1 MIQTNEGVKKMKKEV
16 INSPIRWAGSKKK
29 ILNEV
34 LTLFDKESEYYVE
47 PFLGSGVVLI
57 NLMNNIKEFKFKKFY
72 VNDINENIINFYII
86 LRDNVEFLNEN
97 IYTITDKYNKIKD
110 INEKEVFYYNI
121 REKYNKIDNNN
132 DKKTIYFY
140 FLMKAGYNGV
150 YRENKNGKF
159 NVPFGKKEKINC
171 DIENMRQI
179 SKKLQ
184 CVEFYNYDY
193 DIFLKMLK
201 KQNVLQKAFAYFDP
215 PYIPEEKVINK
226 KQELYTNTIFKH
238 EKFVENISK
247 IEINKFLI
255 SMSESNKADQ
265 IYGNFNKYKVNEI
278 TRTINP
284 KKAIKSTE
292 IVYSNFNII
301 KKYNDK

>member
-1 MIQTNEGVKKMKKEV
+1 
-16 INSPIRWAGSKKK
+16 
-29 ILNEV
+29 
-34 LTLFDKESEYYVE
+34 
-47 PFLGSGVVLI
+47 
-57 NLMNNIKEFKFKKFY
+57 MN
-72 VNDINENIINFYII
+72 
-86 LRDNVEFLNEN
+86 
-97 IYTITDKYNKIKD
+97 
-110 INEKEVFYYNI
+110 
-121 REKYNKIDNNN
+121 
-132 DKKTIYFY
+132 
-140 FLMKAGYNGV
+140 
-150 YRENKNGKF
+150 
-159 NVPFGKKEKINC
+159 
-171 DIENMRQI
+171 
-179 SKKLQ
+179 
-184 CVEFYNYDY
+184 
-193 DIFLKMLK
+193 
-201 KQNVLQKAFAYFDP
+201 
-215 PYIPEEKVINK
+215 EEKVINK

>member
-1 MIQTNEGVKKMKKEV
+1 
-16 INSPIRWAGSKKK
+16 
-29 ILNEV
+29 
-34 LTLFDKESEYYVE
+34 
-47 PFLGSGVVLI
+47 
-57 NLMNNIKEFKFKKFY
+57 
-72 VNDINENIINFYII
+72 
-86 LRDNVEFLNEN
+86 
-97 IYTITDKYNKIKD
+97 
-110 INEKEVFYYNI
+110 
-121 REKYNKIDNNN
+121 
-132 DKKTIYFY
+132 
-140 FLMKAGYNGV
+140 
-150 YRENKNGKF
+150 
-159 NVPFGKKEKINC
+159 
-171 DIENMRQI
+171 MRQI